1 MYKPATQRRAVKGAT
16 TDGDDR
22 DDRDGSND
30 DGDCGGGRQW
40 WRRRRKRARGCH
52 TEARVELAQLAVR
65 VRLCADDRARLRDGA
80 HALARRDGPR
90 AEGDEGAEAEPEQRR
105 AGLAFGRL
113 GHRELDRAG
122 DVVPQ
127 AEHADGAVD
136 ADALEE
142 AVVGVAARVVQA
154 CLVAAGARGEPVAR

>member
-1 MYKPATQRRAVKGAT
+1 MLEQA
-16 TDGDDR
+16 
-22 DDRDGSND
+22 
-30 DGDCGGGRQW
+30 
-40 WRRRRKRARGCH
+40 
-52 TEARVELAQLAVR
+52 VELAQLAVR
-65 VRLCADDRARLRDGA
+65 VRLRADDRARLRDGA

-105 AGLAFGRL
+105 AGLALGRL

-154 CLVAAGARGEPVAR
+154 CFVAAGARGEPVARCVPVEARLVGLGGAQRGLGGVELGAERADDIVHEALRRRGS